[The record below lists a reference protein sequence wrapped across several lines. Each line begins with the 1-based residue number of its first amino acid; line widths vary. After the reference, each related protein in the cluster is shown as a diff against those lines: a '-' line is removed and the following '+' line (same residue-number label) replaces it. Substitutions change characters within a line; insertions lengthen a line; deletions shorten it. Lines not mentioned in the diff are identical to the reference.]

1 MEEHYP
7 LSFSVSLNYFKRNL
21 SPDIRLDHTWL
32 TFVIKVE
39 KRLKL
44 EKEMDIGRL
53 LITEVEEKSSPDT
66 SQVNKNNSFILT
78 FKIISFYR
86 FQNRKDLLKQ
96 IERSCITI

>member
-7 LSFSVSLNYFKRNL
+7 LSFSISLNYFKRNL
-21 SPDIRLDHTWL
+21 SPDITLDHTWL

-66 SQVNKNNSFILT
+66 SQVNVVNNSFILT

-86 FQNRKDLLKQ
+86 FQSRNKLRDLVLRYK
-96 IERSCITI
+96 